1 MTKIIEHRPKL
12 LIIEGNIGAG
22 KSTFL
27 KIVQE
32 TNHTKIINL
41 SDD

>member
-1 MTKIIEHRPKL
+1 MKTDSNVSTVKR

-27 KIVQE
+27 NIVE
-32 TNHTKIINL
+32 KYLEIEGINV
-41 SDD
+41 